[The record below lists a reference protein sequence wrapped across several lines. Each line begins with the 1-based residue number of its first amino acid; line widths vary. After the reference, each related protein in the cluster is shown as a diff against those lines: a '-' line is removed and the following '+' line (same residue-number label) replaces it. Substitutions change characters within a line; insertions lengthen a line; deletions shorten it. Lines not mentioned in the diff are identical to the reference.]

1 MKLLNNLYTI
11 VESNDNNF
19 RIALNAED
27 TIYRAHFPEQ
37 PITPGVCIIQIA
49 SELLNVLLNKDLV
62 LSEVV
67 NAKFLSVINP
77 VETGEV
83 VYTIGKIVNI
93 EADNTLKVAITVSS
107 DKTACAKLS
116 LLYKVND

>member
-1 MKLLNNLYTI
+1 MKLQNNLYTI
-11 VESNDNNF
+11 VERNDNNF

-27 TIYRAHFPEQ
+27 IIYKAHFPEQ

-49 SELLNVLLNKDLV
+49 SELLNVYFNRDIS

-77 VETGEV
+77 IETEEV
-83 VYTIGKIVNI
+83 VYAIGKMAYN
-93 EADNTLKVAITVSS
+93 ETDNTLKVAITVFS
-107 DKTACAKLS
+107 DKTVCAKLS